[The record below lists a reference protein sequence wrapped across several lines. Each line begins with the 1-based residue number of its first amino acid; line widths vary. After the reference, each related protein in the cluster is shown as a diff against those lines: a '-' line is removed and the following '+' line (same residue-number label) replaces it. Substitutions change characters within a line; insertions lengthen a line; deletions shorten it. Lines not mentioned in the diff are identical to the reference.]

1 MSYKSPN
8 IIASED
14 LGEFDVWRLPDVGD
28 ATKVLPSAEKEQK
41 DRVAR
46 SDEIIEEV
54 DLEESLELS
63 PITAEELQAIT
74 EAAEK
79 EGFIQGEKAGFEQG
93 QKEGHEQG
101 YQAGLEKAEQES
113 RPVFEQQVA
122 QLLQVAE
129 ALIDPISHQ
138 QQQLETTLLDYVTSL
153 TRQLVERELLQDSS
167 HILGVVKQAIT
178 ALPVGSSH
186 TTVCLNPDDLAVI
199 ETFSEENNKDW
210 KFRGDPQILPGGCR
224 IQTDE
229 SLVDFTIE
237 SKLQAMFGQFL
248 DRQLTSSSDESEDLW
263 SSQPQ
268 AQSPETESITASQV
282 VDGEEELGS
291 AANVENTP
299 SSADGG
305 LEAEHRSVDT
315 DTESKDNSAIGVL
328 PDQTVGGDTPTVS
341 MSADDQPSDSAASN
355 QAGDKV
361 LSENAEA
368 ASVSPATDLESLQST
383 QQNLTEDKGAKNSD
397 GDVSA

>member
-14 LGEFDVWRLPDVGD
+14 LGEFDVWQLPDMGD
-28 ATKVLPSAEKEQK
+28 AEKVLPSAEKEQK

-54 DLEESLELS
+54 DLDESLELS

-79 EGFIQGEKAGFEQG
+79 EGFTQGEKAGFEQG
-93 QKEGHEQG
+93 QKEGLEQG

-113 RPVFEQQVA
+113 RPVFEQQVS

-138 QQQLETTLLDYVTSL
+138 QQQLETTVLNYVTSL

-167 HILGVVKQAIT
+167 HILSVVKQAI
-178 ALPVGSSH
+178 AVLPVGARH
-186 TTVCLNPDDLAVI
+186 TTVCLNPDDLALV
-199 ETFSEENNKDW
+199 ETFSEEHGKDW
-210 KFRGDPQILPGGCR
+210 AFRGDSQILPGGCR

-237 SKLQAMFGQFL
+237 SKLQAMFSQFL
-248 DRQLTSSSDESEDLW
+248 DRQLTSSSEEADDLLSSESQSDHFQSATAVEGIGSAETIENSESAKSNDNDGPKNDAHSAEIARPSGGASDESLG
-263 SSQPQ
+263 Q
-268 AQSPETESITASQV
+268 AQ
-282 VDGEEELGS
+282 DNDL
-291 AANVENTP
+291 P
-299 SSADGG
+299 S
-305 LEAEHRSVDT
+305 T
-315 DTESKDNSAIGVL
+315 
-328 PDQTVGGDTPTVS
+328 
-341 MSADDQPSDSAASN
+341 SAASETEHN
-355 QAGDKV
+355 SSSAQVSSRELDPGSPPQASNVEG
-361 LSENAEA
+361 SNGNTPAE
-368 ASVSPATDLESLQST
+368 
-383 QQNLTEDKGAKNSD
+383 GFD
-397 GDVSA
+397 GNNPS